1 MSDFETPIGFEDCWP
16 PYRSP
21 RKAKGGASGGS
32 GLGRAGGRREGEGG
46 RNPPPDPA
54 SGPKRPFL
62 SAEDKARLARVVRR
76 APEVVVKVSVPAKHD
91 KQGNPIHVDRS
102 TEAVRVAAHLS
113 YISRNGKLE
122 LENDR
127 GEVASGRSAAA
138 AVFREWMDKHDE
150 DRANGM
156 ASDRTRITTSMVFS
170 MPGEVSPEVVR
181 DAVRAL
187 AEQEFQGRHDYV
199 MALHTDTH
207 HPHVHLTVRTVGHD
221 GAKLALRKADL
232 QHLRDVFAQQLR
244 QRGVEAESTPR
255 HARGIA
261 RRGEAT
267 PVYKIRQRGGKSLAD
282 ARIRREVEAELS
294 GHAGLLR
301 DRPWDEAIVQRRR
314 RVMAAYAAAAA
325 ALAQSPDAGDQ
336 TLARET
342 QQFATRLTDTSTRR
356 MAIALTL
363 TPRVRS
369 STINGNREAPIE
381 VDFDEARHGKS
392 HGKAPGRER

>member
-1 MSDFETPIGFEDCWP
+1 MTDFETFGGFEDCWP
-16 PYRSP
+16 QYRAS
-21 RKAKGGASGGS
+21 RKVKARTSGVTGS
-32 GLGRAGGRREGEGG
+32 GRLAGRRGGEGG
-46 RNPPPDPA
+46 KILPADPGPVSKGATLSPD
-54 SGPKRPFL
+54 
-62 SAEDKARLARVVRR
+62 DKSRLARVVRR
-76 APEVVVKVSVPAKHD
+76 APEVVVKVSVAAKHD
-91 KQGNPIHVDRS
+91 KQGNPIHVNRS

-127 GEVASGRSAAA
+127 GEVAAGRSAAA
-138 AVFREWMDKHDE
+138 AVFREWVDKHDE

-170 MPGEVSPEVVR
+170 MPGHASPEVVR

-187 AEQEFQGRHDYV
+187 AGQEFQGRHDYV

-255 HARGIA
+255 HARGVP

-267 PVYKIRQRGGKSLAD
+267 PVYKIRQRGGKPMAD
-282 ARIRREVEAELS
+282 SRTRREVEAELAKNS
-294 GHAGLLR
+294 GRLR
-301 DRPWDEAIVQRRR
+301 DQPWDDAILRRR
-314 RVMAAYAAAAA
+314 GRVMAAYAAAAA
-325 ALAQSPDAGDQ
+325 TLARSSDPADQ
-336 TLARET
+336 ALARET
-342 QQFATRLTDTSTRR
+342 EQFAARLTDTETRR
-356 MAIALTL
+356 AAMALSIR
-363 TPRVRS
+363 PVE
-369 STINGNREAPIE
+369 REAAPTSNRSLSASRQPSRRE
-381 VDFDEARHGKS
+381 ERDEN
-392 HGKAPGRER
+392 GRDRQR

>member
-16 PYRSP
+16 PYRSTC
-21 RKAKGGASGGS
+21 KAKGGASGGL

-46 RNPPPDPA
+46 RTLPTDPA
-54 SGPKRPFL
+54 SGPKRPVL
-62 SAEDKARLARVVRR
+62 STEDKARLARVVRR

-91 KQGNPIHVDRS
+91 KQGNPIHVNRS
-102 TEAVRVAAHLS
+102 TEAIRVAAHLS

-127 GEVASGRSAAA
+127 GEVASGRAAAA

-156 ASDRTRITTSMVFS
+156 ATDRTRITTSMVFS

-207 HPHVHLTVRTVGHD
+207 HPHAHLTVRTVGHD

-232 QHLRDVFAQQLR
+232 QHLRDVFAQELR

-255 HARGIA
+255 HARGIP

-267 PVYKIRQRGGKSLAD
+267 PVYKIRQRGGKPLAD

-294 GHAGLLR
+294 QNAGRLR
-301 DRPWDEAIVQRRR
+301 EQPWDEAIVQRRGR
-314 RVMAAYAAAAA
+314 GMAAYAAAAA
-325 ALAQSPDAGDQ
+325 ALAQSADAGDQ
-336 TLARET
+336 VLARET
-342 QQFATRLTDTSTRR
+342 QRFVTRLTDTSTRR
-356 MAIALTL
+356 AAIALSL
-363 TPRVRS
+363 SPKVRS
-369 STINGNREAPIE
+369 FAQDGDRQAP
-381 VDFDEARHGKS
+381 VKGDLDDAGRCQS
-392 HGKAPGRER
+392 HDKRPGRER